1 MLVKFDSYINI
12 NSMIAKLPFR
22 IRYERRKSYG
32 VNMVSG
38 FENPNDVGSCNP
50 NTKEIKIMTGMS
62 EKETVST
69 LTHEVF
75 HQINFERELSLTED
89 QVLGMELGF
98 MKALELNQDFLRLIY
113 DTYRKS
119 NRGAK

>member
-1 MLVKFDSYINI
+1 
-12 NSMIAKLPFR
+12 MIPKLPFR

-38 FENPNDVGSCNP
+38 FVDPTDLGECNP
-50 NTKEIKIMTGMS
+50 NTKEIKIKSGQTP
-62 EKETVST
+62 KESVST

-75 HQINFERELSLTED
+75 HAVNFERELGLTEE
-89 QVLGMELGF
+89 QVEGMELGF
-98 MKALELNQDFLRLIY
+98 IKVLELNQDYLKLLY